1 MSGYY
6 HGKMAYTRNDGGLVG
21 KIILNSAGKYEW
33 SLGEWY
39 KDAEF
44 VGKTGT
50 FKGRTTLVKGV
61 EDDYD
66 TSAAALK
73 AAFVAAE

>member
-1 MSGYY
+1 MPFG
-6 HGKMAYTRNDGGLVG
+6 A
-21 KIILNSAGKYEW
+21 
-33 SLGEWY
+33 
-39 KDAEF
+39 DAEF